1 MEVISRKISEL
12 YNDPN
17 NARKHD
23 EKNLKAI
30 KGSFIKFGQQHPI
43 IINDKNIVI
52 AGNGR
57 LEAARQL
64 GWEEIDC
71 VVTDLDAFHASAF
84 SLSDNRT
91 AELATWDDLILGSTL
106 QALRE
111 DGFDL
116 GEIGFD
122 LSALEPPEE
131 TDEEETESEPKEKPL
146 TLLISCKDED
156 EQQMLF
162 LELRDRGFKV
172 KA

>member
-30 KGSFIKFGQQHPI
+30 KGSLKKFNQQLPI
-43 IINDKNIVI
+43 IIDVKDIVI
-52 AGNGR
+52 AGNCR

-64 GWEEIDC
+64 GWTHIDC
-71 VVTDLDAFHASAF
+71 VVTSLDKFDATAYSIA
-84 SLSDNRT
+84 DNQIGT
-91 AELATWDDLILGSTL
+91 MGTWNEMILGSTL

-122 LSALEPPEE
+122 TSAL
-131 TDEEETESEPKEKPL
+131 DDVEEETGEDEKEPVEKPL

>member
-1 MEVISRKISEL
+1 MEVILRKISEL

-30 KGSFIKFGQQHPI
+30 KGSLKKFGLQKPI
-43 IINDKNIVI
+43 VIDLKDIVI
-52 AGNGR
+52 AGNGT

-64 GWEEIDC
+64 GWDEINC
-71 VVTDLDAFHASAF
+71 VVTELDNFNATAFAIA
-84 SLSDNRT
+84 DNRT
-91 AELATWDDLILGSTL
+91 SDLSTFDEMILGSTL

-131 TDEEETESEPKEKPL
+131 TDDEETESEPKEKPL